1 MSFFTDSPYE
11 RMMVQK
17 PKQRREAEPP
27 AEPKKHRCRGCNYRR
42 DGCCSG
48 TCYRDLIITP
58 KKKEAEK
65 CDL

>member
-1 MSFFTDSPYE
+1 MTFFTDSPYE

-17 PKQRREAEPP
+17 PQVRREAPPP
-27 AEPKKHRCRGCNYRR
+27 AKPKGGACSGCTYKT
-42 DGCCSG
+42 DTCCSA
-48 TCYRDLIITP
+48 TCYRDLIVRP